1 MITCWRHCSHCT
13 ATTESL
19 KRVNLHKQL
28 NFHWLTLFL
37 VLASLIARLSCLSR
51 MGRNKQWDNYNIHL
65 HKYTVK
71 AAALVRI
78 KLDSFGIEHTG
89 RRVTCKTSGE
99 YALVKETGYTI
110 NIWSFR
116 IPLWDKHS
124 SKNGKRV
131 HFSSVVKKLPDTLIN
146 RWLTKCDYC
155 LKLNSF

>member
-1 MITCWRHCSHCT
+1 MQSLYCNYREL
-13 ATTESL
+13 TESQSTQTAQL
-19 KRVNLHKQL
+19 PLTYIILGIGFFNCKAFLSLLDGKKQTDV
-28 NFHWLTLFL
+28 H
-37 VLASLIARLSCLSR
+37 I
-51 MGRNKQWDNYNIHL
+51 QWDNYNIHL